1 MAPKTNAE
9 RQRDY
14 RARQKAE
21 GEGAHRLN
29 TWLASGAHLAL
40 SRLAAHRGMTRR
52 ETLER
57 LILAAD
63 RQAAAGLSDEAFE
76 AYRLGGDGEA
86 QP

>member
-14 RARQKAE
+14 RARQKTE
-21 GEGAHRLN
+21 GDGAHRLN

-63 RQAAAGLSDEAFE
+63 RQVRAGLSDEAFD
-76 AYRLGGDGEA
+76 AYLLGGNEG

>member
-1 MAPKTNAE
+1 MAAKTNAE

-14 RARQKAE
+14 RARQKTE

-29 TWLASGAHLAL
+29 TWLASAAHFALA
-40 SRLAAHRGMTRR
+40 RLAAHRGMTRR
-52 ETLER
+52 AALER

-76 AYRLGGDGEA
+76 AYLLGGNDEA

>member
-14 RARQKAE
+14 RARQKIE

-40 SRLAAHRGMTRR
+40 KRLAAFHNTNQR
-52 ETLER
+52 EMLER

-63 RQAAAGLSDEAFE
+63 AQAQDGLSDEAFE
-76 AYRLGGDGEA
+76 AYLLGGNEV

>member
-14 RARQKAE
+14 RARQRAE

-29 TWLASGAHLAL
+29 TWIASPAALAL

-63 RQAAAGLSDEAFE
+63 RQVAAGLSDEAFE
-76 AYRLGGDGEA
+76 AYLLGGNEV